1 MMYLKYVVLSIISSF
16 LTRKGFVAS
25 SDGVFNFTLP
35 LEEGADFIIRIS
47 ITGNRVHA
55 SYGVHTN
62 RACSYTRLLWGVLR
76 TELDR
81 GYRLSVEWTG
91 NGDDR
96 FEWLK
101 LKEYEIAEDPIL
113 NTEAEFSIEE
123 MVDWLLESAMEMK
136 KIIDDMNSRGD

>member
-16 LTRKGFVAS
+16 LTRKGFIAS

-47 ITGNRVHA
+47 ITGNRVQA

-76 TELDR
+76 KRLDH
-81 GYRLSVEWTG
+81 GCYLWIQKTG
-91 NGDDR
+91 VVDDR
-96 FEWLK
+96 IEWLK
-101 LKEYEIAEDPIL
+101 LGEYEIVEDPIL
-113 NTEAEFSIEE
+113 NTKAEFSIGE
-123 MVDWLLESAMEMK
+123 MTDWLLESATEMK
-136 KIIDDMNSRGD
+136 KIIDDMNSRED